1 MSRGARRVQG
11 RGRARGDDLQVHKK
25 VIALRDLLR
34 RAGTNSRRN
43 AERLHQGDQDAAL
56 RLPTDS
62 EDLTAFTVRVDL
74 ALRTPGSFVYIDTSF
89 LMWLIKISPASRA
102 EFFGWIEGSCP
113 GRVAVPTWSLH
124 ELYRHHVESRITND
138 LDEHIKKLTKAVGES
153 FPTMWTLF
161 DEPLNGASSVAVQ
174 REQARDALRAVR
186 TLTDRATAWKAS
198 YDRNA
203 REVIE
208 FANAR
213 AMKGGEIFD
222 RFSTIEA
229 LADARFTG
237 RVPPGFQDKRKK
249 ETATDDQDGD
259 EVLIGSNRW
268 GDLVFWQEILEHA
281 RAHRVRTV
289 AILTKDVKKNDW
301 QMAGK
306 LPVRGDEEG
315 KASGVQPPHP
325 MLSFEVARTADA
337 RELVLLDQSRL
348 AEVMRRGPNDVAG
361 FVAAAQPP
369 SLPPPKTETELRNE
383 ARERQAREQER
394 IAEGAARASSVRFLD
409 PSNLTASDAVLQRAL
424 YDTRD
429 DVASPAGLDEFESKF
444 GKALGSRDTLDL
456 ITIRVAESL
465 GGTGLVAF
473 ARRLLVSAHGDT
485 QRGAAAADLA
495 AALSSFP
502 QETAT
507 FLFMGL
513 LAGTYLDGKNKLL
526 YTPNGLVA
534 QKLLTMLDQPVAW
547 APIEQIRKKST
558 SATRLPLFIPS
569 DPLPMFAEI
578 KIDTELDRDRA
589 LRAIWVNDHN
599 LIIDVQADPE
609 LRLARRFKTTQLTTE
624 LLLDHLADLYVLPRR
639 QLGPA
644 GTPRARYTFDEHIG
658 LRPPTEVW
666 RDVTGENK

>member
-1 MSRGARRVQG
+1 MLRLAGANLRRPAD
-11 RGRARGDDLQVHKK
+11 R
-25 VIALRDLLR
+25 LR
-34 RAGTNSRRN
+34 RANR
-43 AERLHQGDQDAAL
+43 DAAL

-62 EDLTAFTVRVDL
+62 EDLTAFTQRVDL

-102 EFFGWIEGSCP
+102 EFFGWLEGACP

-124 ELYRHHVESRITND
+124 ELYRHHVESRITTD
-138 LDEHIKKLTKAVGES
+138 LDEHIKRLTKAVGES

-161 DEPLNGASSVAVQ
+161 DEPLNGASSVAQQ
-174 REQARDALRAVR
+174 REQARDALRAVK
-186 TLTDRATAWKAS
+186 TLTDRAMAWKAS

-213 AMKGGEIFD
+213 AMTGGEIFD

-249 ETATDDQDGD
+249 EAETEDHDGED
-259 EVLIGSNRW
+259 VVIGSNRW

-281 RAHRVRTV
+281 RAHHVRTV
-289 AILTKDVKKNDW
+289 AILTKDVKNDW
-301 QMAGK
+301 RMAGK

-325 MLSFEVARTADA
+325 MLSFEAARTADA
-337 RELVLLDQSRL
+337 HEVVLLDQSRL
-348 AEVMRRGPNDVAG
+348 AEVMKRGPGDVAS

-383 ARERQAREQER
+383 ARERQERELER

-409 PSNLTASDAVLQRAL
+409 PQNLMASDAVVQRAL

-429 DVASPAGLDEFESKF
+429 DAASPTGLEEFEAKF
-444 GKALGSRDTLDL
+444 GKALDSQDALDL
-456 ITIRVAESL
+456 ITADVAGSL

-485 QRGAAAADLA
+485 QRAGAAADLA

-507 FLFMGL
+507 FLYMGL

-526 YTPNGLVA
+526 CTPNSLIA
-534 QKLLTMLDQPVAW
+534 QKLLLMLEQPIAR
-547 APIEQIRKKST
+547 APVEQIRKKSV
-558 SATRLPLFIPS
+558 SAKRLPLFIPS
-569 DPLPMFAEI
+569 DPLPIFAEI

-589 LRAIWVNDHN
+589 LRAIWINDHN
-599 LIIDVQADPE
+599 LIIDVQADPD
-609 LRLARRFKTTQLTTE
+609 LQLARRFRSTRLTTE

-644 GTPRARYTFDEHIG
+644 GTAMDGYTYDEHIG
-658 LRPPTEVW
+658 LRAPTEVW
-666 RDVTGENK
+666 RDVAGEKK